1 MAATLTGSGIALGF
15 SCSAKF
21 SKRASS
27 SSSSSSSNRRCIKMS
42 VSVEEKTKKFTLQK
56 SEEAFNA
63 AKVSLFNLRESH

>member
-21 SKRASS
+21 SKRA
-27 SSSSSSSNRRCIKMS
+27 SSSSNRRCIKMS

-63 AKVSLFNLRESH
+63 AKVRLFNFHEFSQ